1 MKKRPLMNFFKLACK
16 DRLNIQQ
23 IKACRERLYRL
34 AYSWCHDAM
43 LADDLAQDTLSKAI
57 QKIDQLKND
66 DSIDSW
72 LFSILNNQWREYL
85 RRSRPCEDID
95 NMVFMHEHTPE
106 YWHNRQQTVDRV
118 QLAIAD
124 LPVTQRQ
131 VVTLVDI
138 EGLSYLQVSKVLDV
152 PMGTVMSRL
161 NRARQALLNKLQKN
175 SNGSVVTQL
184 RSIK

>member
-1 MKKRPLMNFFKLACK
+1 MKTTKTMNFFKLACK

-43 LADDLAQDTLSKAI
+43 LADDLAQDTLSKAM

-66 DSIDSW
+66 DSLDSW

-85 RRSRPCEDID
+85 RRNRPCEDID
-95 NMVFMHEHTPE
+95 DMVFMHEETPE
-106 YWHNRQQTVDRV
+106 YWHNRQQTIDHV
-118 QLAIAD
+118 QLAIAA

-138 EGLSYLQVSKVLDV
+138 EGMSYLQVSNVLDV
-152 PMGTVMSRL
+152 PIGTVMSRL
-161 NRARQALLNKLQKN
+161 NRARQALLEKLQRK
-175 SNGSVVTQL
+175 SVSVVTKL
-184 RSIK
+184 RSVK